1 MSASTPPF
9 MPAVG
14 CASPEGRGPGSP
26 RLPEGSALHPWALA
40 ASPFPGPPGPLATW
54 FPSVLAEA
62 CLLVGTGW
70 FSHLL
75 VNSLC
80 RKCAP
85 SPRGISMGLQT
96 LKTQER
102 VKRDICE
109 DQAPHP
115 AQGTGAVVV
124 M

>member
-1 MSASTPPF
+1 MGT
-9 MPAVG
+9 
-14 CASPEGRGPGSP
+14 GS
-26 RLPEGSALHPWALA
+26 LTLPWA
-40 ASPFPGPPGPLATW
+40 PGPLSTW
-54 FPSVLAEA
+54 LPSVLAEA

-85 SPRGISMGLQT
+85 SPRSVSMGLQT
-96 LKTQER
+96 LKTQQR

-109 DQAPHP
+109 DQPPYP
-115 AQGTGAVVV
+115 AHGTGAVVV

>member
-1 MSASTPPF
+1 MSASIPPF

-14 CASPEGRGPGSP
+14 CASPEGRGAPRGFCPASMGTGS
-26 RLPEGSALHPWALA
+26 LTLPWA
-40 ASPFPGPPGPLATW
+40 PGPLSTW
-54 FPSVLAEA
+54 LPSVLAEA

-85 SPRGISMGLQT
+85 SPCSVSMGLQT
-96 LKTQER
+96 LKTQQR

-109 DQAPHP
+109 DQPPYP
-115 AQGTGAVVV
+115 AHGTGAVVV